1 MNRRIQRAP
10 AGAKSFSC
18 PDFAGDTKLEA
29 CLNDRDRLRPR
40 DSGPSVEKVQR
51 GLMQDGID
59 IGPEGADGKFGP
71 GTAQGVMDFKA
82 KHHLGFEQFPD
93 VGPGTTQKL
102 DEVCGKGLP
111 PPSGCTFI
119 VRYGNERQGSICNP
133 PGCLCS
139 PNSCGGG
146 IQFDFLDVKALGSGC
161 PSLALQPITETVT
174 LDSGCMKVA
183 DPITGSFT
191 LDSKG
196 KVPPGAS
203 DTYRLC
209 FPKSKVDIGLMLAAG
224 ECTQTAT
231 QKVFVGGMLA
241 DTRTIT
247 FRVTFR
253 GDLSESD
260 FLSCPATVTRK

>member
-1 MNRRIQRAP
+1 MAAP
-10 AGAKSFSC
+10 PVAAPSVPTEGRFLLV
-18 PDFAGDTKLEA
+18 GDTKLEG

-71 GTAQGVMDFKA
+71 GTAQGVMTFKA

-93 VGPGTTQKL
+93 VGPGTMQKL

-111 PPSGCTFI
+111 PSSSCTFI
-119 VRYGNERQGSICNP
+119 VRYGNERQADLCNP

-146 IQFDFLDVKALGSGC
+146 IQFDFLDVKALGLGC
-161 PSLALQPITETVT
+161 PSLANQPVTEQVT
-174 LDSGCMKVA
+174 MDSGCMKLP
-183 DPITGSFT
+183 DPIPGSFT

-209 FPKSKVDIGLMLAAG
+209 FPKNKIDVDLMLAVG

-253 GDLSESD
+253 GDISASD
-260 FLSCPATVTRK
+260 FLSCPAIVTRK

>member
-1 MNRRIQRAP
+1 MRRRRTGLAAP
-10 AGAKSFSC
+10 AQ
-18 PDFAGDTKLEA
+18 
-29 CLNDRDRLRPR
+29 RRPAFR
-40 DSGPSVEKVQR
+40 RGR
-51 GLMQDGID
+51 GL
-59 IGPEGADGKFGP
+59 PV
-71 GTAQGVMDFKA
+71 AQRPAAAWTRPYYKRQI
-82 KHHLGFEQFPD
+82 LGSHER
-93 VGPGTTQKL
+93 TLRIRTML
-102 DEVCGKGLP
+102 CGKGHP

-133 PGCLCS
+133 PGCLCN

-146 IQFDFLDVKALGSGC
+146 IQLDFLDVKALGSGC
-161 PSLALQPITETVT
+161 PSLALQPVTETVT
-174 LDSGCMKVA
+174 LDSGCMKVP

-196 KVPPGAS
+196 KVPPDAS

-241 DTRTIT
+241 DTRMIT

-253 GDLSESD
+253 GDLSEPD
-260 FLSCPATVTRK
+260 FLSCPASVTRK